1 MQQGRSRKTFNIS
14 SIRLLGRFDAHLE
27 TIKAGEM
34 AILNIQNSNHHR
46 DQAISV
52 RMEGMVPKVG
62 LEPTYRC
69 RWRILNPLRLP
80 FRHLGMCVRYI
91 YVPTR

>member
-62 LEPTYRC
+62 LPSSAK
-69 RWRILNPLRLP
+69 LKNLP
-80 FRHLGMCVRYI
+80 PHDKSD
-91 YVPTR
+91 